1 MFRRLDEVEL
11 IIVEYPDR
19 LARLGYNYLEEHA
32 RAFNVI
38 VESIEQN
45 ERLESNIEMV
55 NDLIS
60 IVTCFSARLYGARG
74 GKKIRKD
81 VRNSINEIEKKRGE
95 NSKDN
100 NESSID

>member
-1 MFRRLDEVEL
+1 M
-11 IIVEYPDR
+11 
-19 LARLGYNYLEEHA
+19 
-32 RAFNVI
+32 
-38 VESIEQN
+38 
-45 ERLESNIEMV
+45 ESNVEMV

-81 VRNSINEIEKKRGE
+81 IKNSILEIEKERGE